1 MKSRIFM
8 YLFIFT
14 LLLVLFQF
22 INSKSIIEDYD
33 KNLKTAENRV
43 EAYQDSIAMLRDDL
57 LEFKQFDLRYSDDA
71 ISFFQDNGINSE
83 KLMPVVTDAL
93 LSMNMQKGNDHPL
106 IPYPGGNGN
115 RMLLNSVK
123 FLNHKWLIAD
133 FSDGTLWGEILVG
146 YSIDDNN
153 DIKFKEIETLLY
165 PYQSY

>member
-1 MKSRIFM
+1 MKNRIFM

-22 INSKSIIEDYD
+22 INSKRIIEDYD
-33 KNLKTAENRV
+33 KNLKTAESRV
-43 EAYQDSIAMLRDDL
+43 EVYSDSLSMLKNKISDL
-57 LEFKQFDLRYSDDA
+57 SQFDLNYSDDA
-71 ISFFQDNGINSE
+71 ISFFQDNGINAE
-83 KLMPVVTDAL
+83 KLMPVVKEAL
-93 LSMNMQKGNDHPL
+93 LSMNMQKGEEHPL

-133 FSDGTLWGEILVG
+133 FSDGTLWGEILIG

-165 PYQSY
+165 PYQRY